1 MSRSPTTP
9 HLWVQQ
15 PATYRMSMKQFRLHV
30 HQHLAKVS
38 AFENPLQQ
46 IATVLARTHGRL
58 PLSYSDH
65 ATTTF
70 TSLNETL
77 VQFCCFLEETSQ
89 LPLVLTVLFYGF
101 LSPLLFLESQAR
113 ISTTLVEELC
123 LSYALRPGET
133 KALSQRAK
141 WASETLV
148 EHLMQLPMTINV
160 LLDQASFHE
169 AHLAS
174 LTEG

>member
-1 MSRSPTTP
+1 MSRSPTTH
-9 HLWVQQ
+9 HLWAQQ
-15 PATYRMSMKQFRLHV
+15 PATYRMSMKQFRSQV
-30 HQHLAKVS
+30 HQHLAKIT
-38 AFENPLQQ
+38 AFEGPLQQ

-65 ATTTF
+65 VTATF

-77 VQFCCFLEETSQ
+77 EQFCYFLEETSQ
-89 LPLVLTVLFYGF
+89 LPLVLTALFYGF

-113 ISTTLVEELC
+113 INITLVEELC

-141 WASETLV
+141 WANETLV
-148 EHLMQLPMTINV
+148 EHLMQLPTKINV

-169 AHLAS
+169 AHLAA